1 MILTSLLALTFSLFP
16 FLPHLLGAS
25 PQAVWRVSSA
35 VYLVSGASGAWFQVS
50 YIRKVGTRR
59 FGSLLVNGPLTL
71 LVLVLLAVNSILDL
85 GEFAPAI
92 FIFCVFSA
100 LFVSG
105 FLFFLTFL
113 SVLGGS
119 EP

>member
-25 PQAVWRVSSA
+25 PQAVWRISSFA
-35 VYLVSGASGAWFQVS
+35 YLVAAGSVAWFQFR
-50 YIRKVGTRR
+50 YLRKIGTRR
-59 FGSLLVNGPLTL
+59 FGSLLVNGPLA
-71 LVLVLLAVNSILDL
+71 LLALLLLAANSILDM
-85 GEFAPAI
+85 GELAPAI

-105 FLFFLTFL
+105 LLFFLTFL
-113 SVLGGS
+113 SVLSGS